1 MKTVKKKIWIIGVL
15 LLCAAMF
22 YTVPVAAAKKT
33 GWKVI
38 KGKTYYFNND
48 GTMHK
53 GFLKLNGKKYYF
65 GEDGAAKKGFF
76 TVESSNGS
84 VSYFAQKDY
93 SLVRNKWLYVKKNQW
108 YYFDN
113 SGRGLSGWFQID
125 EKCYYCHPQK
135 GKLTGWKGI
144 KGDEYCFT
152 AEGYTKTSQWLKKG
166 SQYCYVDYRG
176 KVVKTK
182 NSTGGTCQAYKKVY
196 MIGDSRFARASKMGI
211 KMNNTEY
218 IAASGQG
225 YDWLMREGWPR
236 LMEQIMNSTEE
247 GKSAI
252 VINLGVNDLLNY
264 KKYIR
269 FVNKDMLTFAHKYQ
283 CDVYYVSVN
292 PVNEEKYIHHS
303 QKLKR
308 KNNRLINQFNREL
321 VSQLSLEVKYI
332 DTNTYLMRKFNSKE
346 LTIEDGVH
354 YGFRISNAIF
364 DQIMMNVKP

>member
-76 TVESSNGS
+76 IVESSNGS

-113 SGRGLSGWFQID
+113 SGRGMNGWFQID
-125 EKCYYCHPQK
+125 EKYYYCHPQK

-152 AEGYTKTSQWLKKG
+152 AEGYTKTSQWLK
-166 SQYCYVDYRG
+166 
-176 KVVKTK
+176 
-182 NSTGGTCQAYKKVY
+182 N
-196 MIGDSRFARASKMGI
+196 
-211 KMNNTEY
+211 
-218 IAASGQG
+218 GQ
-225 YDWLMREGWPR
+225 D
-236 LMEQIMNSTEE
+236 
-247 GKSAI
+247 
-252 VINLGVNDLLNY
+252 
-264 KKYIR
+264 
-269 FVNKDMLTFAHKYQ
+269 
-283 CDVYYVSVN
+283 
-292 PVNEEKYIHHS
+292 EK
-303 QKLKR
+303 
-308 KNNRLINQFNREL
+308 
-321 VSQLSLEVKYI
+321 
-332 DTNTYLMRKFNSKE
+332 
-346 LTIEDGVH
+346 
-354 YGFRISNAIF
+354 
-364 DQIMMNVKP
+364 